1 MSQVPAGDDPLIG
14 LPAPFVDARGAIQT
28 LVQDKRITTV
38 QVITSKAGSV
48 RANHYHKADW
58 HYNYLVSGKMKYY
71 YRPVGSTTAP
81 AVLVVEAGEM
91 VFTPSLVEH
100 AVEYV
105 EDSVFINMTGS
116 PRDQAAYESDLV
128 RVELIK
134 PKS

>member
-1 MSQVPAGDDPLIG
+1 LIG

-28 LVQDKRITTV
+28 LVQDKRIATV

-48 RANHYHKADW
+48 RANHYHRTDW

-71 YRPVGSTTAP
+71 YRPVGSTAEP
-81 AVLVVEAGEM
+81 AVLVVEAGQM
-91 VFTPSLVEH
+91 VYTPSLVEH

-105 EDSVFINMTGS
+105 EDSVFINMAGS

-134 PKS
+134 PKR

>member
-1 MSQVPAGDDPLIG
+1 MSAGDNPLTG

-28 LVQDKRITTV
+28 LVEDRKITTI

-48 RANHYHKADW
+48 RANHYHKTDW
-58 HYNYLVSGKMKYY
+58 HYNYLVSGKMKYH
-71 YRPVGSTTAP
+71 YRPVGSQAAP
-81 AVLVVEAGEM
+81 SVLVVEAGQM
-91 VFTPSLVEH
+91 VYTPSLVEH

-105 EDSVFINMTGS
+105 EDSVFINMAGS

-134 PKS
+134 PKR